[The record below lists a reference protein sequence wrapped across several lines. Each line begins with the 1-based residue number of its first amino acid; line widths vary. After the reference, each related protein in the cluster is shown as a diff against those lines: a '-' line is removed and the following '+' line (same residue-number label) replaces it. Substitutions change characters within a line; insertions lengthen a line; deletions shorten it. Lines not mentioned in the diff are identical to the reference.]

1 MMGLIMHVDMD
12 AFYASIEQR
21 DDSSLRGKPVIV
33 GGTGARG
40 VVATASYEARRYG
53 VGSAMAMSKAR
64 QLCPNGIFIDGNHAH
79 YEAVSAQL
87 MEILGSFSP
96 MVEPLSLDEAF
107 LDISGLSRHHASP
120 EEMGRAVKR
129 RIFEELE
136 LVASVGIA
144 PNKFL
149 AKLASDLEKP
159 DGLVIIREENVREV
173 IRPLSVKRLWG
184 VGKFTASQ
192 LAGLGITTIGDV
204 ADAPVEHL
212 AKVLGKQAYTL
223 KELADGIDKR
233 KVEPVR
239 KVQSVGN
246 EETFATDI
254 WQRDD
259 IEKELLRLSEKVGG
273 RLRRKGLFALTVTLK
288 VRFASF
294 STVTRSVT
302 LKEATQYDEVLY
314 RTACELY
321 GKVCSDEPIRLLG
334 ITASHL
340 TETEEVSLF
349 ESESDKKKKTL
360 YRTVDA
366 LKARFGSAII
376 TKANLIDTKE
386 EHHDK

>member
-1 MMGLIMHVDMD
+1 MGLIMHVDMD

-21 DDSSLRGKPVIV
+21 DDPSLRGLPVIV

-64 QLCPNGIFIDGNHAH
+64 RLCPNGIFIDGNHAY
-79 YEAVSAQL
+79 YEAVSTQL
-87 MEILGSFSP
+87 MDILGSFSP

-107 LDISGLSRHHASP
+107 LDISGLSRHWSSP
-120 EEMGRAVKR
+120 EEMARAVKQ
-129 RIFEELE
+129 RIYEELE

-173 IRPLSVKRLWG
+173 LRPLSVRRLWG
-184 VGKFTASQ
+184 VGQFTATQ

-204 ADAPVEHL
+204 ADAPVQRL
-212 AKVLGKQAYTL
+212 VKVLGKQAYTL

-254 WQRDD
+254 WERAD

-294 STVTRSVT
+294 RTVTRSVT
-302 LKEATQYDEVLY
+302 LKEGTQYDEVLY

-321 GKVCSDEPIRLLG
+321 DKVRATEPIRLLG
-334 ITASHL
+334 VTASHL
-340 TETEEVSLF
+340 TDTEEVSLF
-349 ESESDKKKKTL
+349 ESDSDKKKKTL

-366 LKARFGSAII
+366 LKAKFGASII

-386 EHHDK
+386 EHHDQ

>member
-1 MMGLIMHVDMD
+1 MGLIMHVDMD

-21 DDSSLRGKPVIV
+21 DNPALRGLPVIV

-40 VVATASYEARRYG
+40 VVATASYEARKFG

-64 QLCPNGIFIDGNHAH
+64 QLCPNGIFIDGNHAY
-79 YEAVSAQL
+79 YESVSSQL

-107 LDISGLSRHHASP
+107 LDISGLSRHWSSLD
-120 EEMGRAVKR
+120 EMARAVKR
-129 RIFEELE
+129 RIYEELE

-159 DGLVIIREENVREV
+159 DGLVIIREEDVRDTL
-173 IRPLSVKRLWG
+173 RPLSVRRLWG
-184 VGKFTASQ
+184 VGKFTAAQ
-192 LAGLGITTIGDV
+192 LATIGITTIGDV
-204 ADAPVEHL
+204 ADAPALQL
-212 AKVLGKQAYTL
+212 AQVLGKQAYTL

-239 KVQSVGN
+239 KVLSVGN
-246 EETFATDI
+246 EETFAQDI
-254 WQRDD
+254 RETAD

-273 RLRRKGLFALTVTLK
+273 RLRRQGLFALTVTLK

-294 STVTRSVT
+294 RTVTRSVT

-314 RTACELY
+314 RTACDLY
-321 GKVCSDEPIRLLG
+321 GKVRATEPIRLLG
-334 ITASHL
+334 VSASHL

-349 ESESDKKKKTL
+349 ETESDKKRKTL

-366 LKARFGSAII
+366 LKAKFGASII
-376 TKANLIDTKE
+376 TKANLIETKE
-386 EHHDK
+386 EHHD

>member
-1 MMGLIMHVDMD
+1 MGLIMHVDMD

-21 DDSSLRGKPVIV
+21 DDPSLRGLPVIV

-40 VVATASYEARRYG
+40 VVATASYEARKYG

-64 QLCPNGIFIDGNHAH
+64 RLCPNGIFIDGNHAY

-87 MEILGSFSP
+87 MDILGSFSP

-107 LDISGLSRHHASP
+107 LDISGLSRHWSSP
-120 EEMGRAVKR
+120 EEMARAVKQ
-129 RIFEELE
+129 RIYEELE

-173 IRPLSVKRLWG
+173 LRPLSVRRLWG
-184 VGKFTASQ
+184 VGQFTATQ

-204 ADAPVEHL
+204 ADAPVERL

-254 WQRDD
+254 WERAD

-294 STVTRSVT
+294 RTVTRSVT
-302 LKEATQYDEVLY
+302 LKEGTQYDEVLY

-321 GKVCSDEPIRLLG
+321 DKVRATEPIRLLG
-334 ITASHL
+334 VTASHL
-340 TETEEVSLF
+340 TDTEEVSLF
-349 ESESDKKKKTL
+349 ESDSDKKKKTL

-366 LKARFGSAII
+366 LKAKFGASII

-386 EHHDK
+386 EHHDQ

>member
-1 MMGLIMHVDMD
+1 MGLIMHVDMD

-21 DDSSLRGKPVIV
+21 DDPSLRGLPVIV

-64 QLCPNGIFIDGNHAH
+64 RLCPNGIFIDGNHAY
-79 YEAVSAQL
+79 YEAVSTQL
-87 MEILGSFSP
+87 MDILGSFSP

-120 EEMGRAVKR
+120 EEMARAVKQ
-129 RIFEELE
+129 RIYEELE

-173 IRPLSVKRLWG
+173 LRPLSVRRLWG
-184 VGKFTASQ
+184 VGQFTATQ

-204 ADAPVEHL
+204 ADAPVQRL
-212 AKVLGKQAYTL
+212 VKVLGKQAYTL

-254 WQRDD
+254 WERAD

-294 STVTRSVT
+294 RTVTRSVT
-302 LKEATQYDEVLY
+302 LKEGTQYDEVLY

-321 GKVCSDEPIRLLG
+321 DKVRATEPIRLLG
-334 ITASHL
+334 VTASHL
-340 TETEEVSLF
+340 TDTEEVSLF
-349 ESESDKKKKTL
+349 ESDSDKKKKTL

-366 LKARFGSAII
+366 LKAKFGASII

-386 EHHDK
+386 EHHDQ

>member
-1 MMGLIMHVDMD
+1 MGLIMHVDMD

-21 DDSSLRGKPVIV
+21 DDPSLRGKPVIV

-40 VVATASYEARRYG
+40 VVATASYEARKFG
-53 VGSAMAMSKAR
+53 VGSAMAMKKAR
-64 QLCPNGIFIDGNHAH
+64 QLCPNGIFIDGDHVH

-120 EEMGRAVKR
+120 EEMARAVKR
-129 RIFEELE
+129 RIYEELE

-173 IRPLSVKRLWG
+173 LRPLSVKRLWG
-184 VGKFTASQ
+184 VGKFTATQ

-204 ADAPVEHL
+204 ADAPVEKL
-212 AKVLGKQAYTL
+212 ANVLGKQAYTL
-223 KELADGIDKR
+223 KELAQGIDER

-239 KVQSVGN
+239 KVQSVGK

-254 WQRDD
+254 WERDEV
-259 IEKELLRLSEKVGG
+259 EKELLRLSEKVGG

-294 STVTRSVT
+294 RTVTRSVT
-302 LKEATQYDEVLY
+302 LKEGTQYDEVIY
-314 RTACELY
+314 QTSCELY
-321 GKVCSDEPIRLLG
+321 DKLCAAEPIRLLG

-366 LKARFGSAII
+366 LKAKFGSSII
-376 TKANLIDTKE
+376 TKANLIETKE

>member
-1 MMGLIMHVDMD
+1 MGLIMHVDMD

-21 DDSSLRGKPVIV
+21 DDPSLRGLPVIV

-40 VVATASYEARRYG
+40 VVATASYEARKFG
-53 VGSAMAMSKAR
+53 VGSAMAMKKAR
-64 QLCPNGIFIDGNHAH
+64 QLCPNGIFIEGNHAY
-79 YEAVSAQL
+79 YEAVSAEL

-107 LDISGLSRHHASP
+107 LDMSGLSRHHASP

-129 RIFEELE
+129 RIFEKLE

-173 IRPLSVKRLWG
+173 LRPLSVQRLWG

-204 ADAPVEHL
+204 ADAPVERL
-212 AKVLGKQAYTL
+212 AKVLGKQAYTI
-223 KELADGIDKR
+223 KDLAEGIDKR

-239 KVQSVGN
+239 KVLSVGN
-246 EETFATDI
+246 EETFETDI
-254 WQRDD
+254 RERAD
-259 IEKELLRLSEKVGG
+259 IEKELLRLSEKVGT
-273 RLRRKGLFALTVTLK
+273 RLRRKNLFALTVTLK

-294 STVTRSVT
+294 RTVTRSVT

-321 GKVCSDEPIRLLG
+321 DKACSAESIRLLG

-340 TETEEVSLF
+340 TETKEVSLF

-366 LKARFGSAII
+366 LKAKFGASII

-386 EHHDK
+386 EQHDR

>member
-1 MMGLIMHVDMD
+1 MGLIMHVDMD

-21 DDSSLRGKPVIV
+21 DNPDLRGLPVIV

-40 VVATASYEARRYG
+40 VVATASYEARKFG

-64 QLCPNGIFIDGNHAH
+64 HLCPNGIFIDGNHAY
-79 YEAVSAQL
+79 YEAVSAEL

-107 LDISGLSRHHASP
+107 LDISGLSRHWSSP
-120 EEMGRAVKR
+120 EEMARAVKR
-129 RIFEELE
+129 RIYDELE

-159 DGLVIIREENVREV
+159 NGLTIIREENVREV
-173 IRPLSVKRLWG
+173 LRPLSVRRLWG
-184 VGKFTASQ
+184 VGKFTASE

-204 ADAPVEHL
+204 ADTPIEKL

-254 WQRDD
+254 WETTDV
-259 IEKELLRLSEKVGG
+259 EKELLRLSEKVGG

-294 STVTRSVT
+294 RTVTRSIT

-321 GKVCSDEPIRLLG
+321 GKVRAIEPIRLLG
-334 ITASHL
+334 VTASHL

-360 YRTVDA
+360 YQTVDA
-366 LKARFGSAII
+366 LKAKFGASII
-376 TKANLIDTKE
+376 TKANLIETKE
-386 EHHDK
+386 EHHD